1 MSSFTNRA
9 QPHLAREKSGWDCAY
24 AVNPNQARCR
34 SSRLFGC
41 VDRPLILKI
50 NSRYMRV
57 DFAVKKGKVMHY
69 AGHFN
74 EIIGQIDIWLFL
86 HPDEAPTRGAQRKT
100 ASATAL
106 ATARVTERIMDDLDH
121 KILMALA
128 ADSST
133 SVSRLARRFKVARST
148 VQARLEKMETNG
160 TIAGYTIK
168 LGDVALARRIK
179 ATVLIQVEPRT
190 SASVVSKLK
199 AIHEVE
205 MVATATGRVDL
216 IAQIACETTEEID
229 RTLDQINAITGVQD
243 IESLIHL
250 STKFDR
256 AI

>member
-1 MSSFTNRA
+1 
-9 QPHLAREKSGWDCAY
+9 
-24 AVNPNQARCR
+24 
-34 SSRLFGC
+34 
-41 VDRPLILKI
+41 
-50 NSRYMRV
+50 
-57 DFAVKKGKVMHY
+57 
-69 AGHFN
+69 
-74 EIIGQIDIWLFL
+74 
-86 HPDEAPTRGAQRKT
+86 
-100 ASATAL
+100 
-106 ATARVTERIMDDLDH
+106 MDDLDH

-229 RTLDQINAITGVQD
+229 QTLDQINAITGVQD